1 MIALLVHSEYSKCR
15 DCCLKAL
22 PWANVSKFGITGE
35 RWSQGGGRG
44 CWQAKKSHLFLLSWL
59 HVLSLSLSLLAFV
72 CHWGRSEDDTKA
84 EKKDKK
90 EKKKDK
96 KAKKASC
103 WCLLY
108 QLSSNDSI
116 IFYPTCITSERQQ
129 RNWRRWRRKLLRR
142 CGILNQQLIDTAY
155 RAYRHCYCFPSFGQ
169 KEKKAKKEAKLL
181 QIERAMQELQTK
193 CPI

>member
-1 MIALLVHSEYSKCR
+1 MQRLLPKSPSLSE
-15 DCCLKAL
+15 CLQV
-22 PWANVSKFGITGE
+22 WHH
-35 RWSQGGGRG
+35 RWKMKPRRRKRLLAGQ
-44 CWQAKKSHLFLLSWL
+44 KEPFVFTFLASC
-59 HVLSLSLSLLAFV
+59 SLSLSLLAFV